1 MSILSKKN
9 TSRKSVLKGPATV
22 TRHFLEG
29 AGSLIVAVT
38 VMALVGYT
46 ALRSLH
52 AESIGPLTQL
62 VPLVLA
68 MAVGG
73 SLTLSSAGGTPA
85 VGDEAAGGGLG
96 GLLGGTGGGGG
107 MSLEVTGG
115 MDLMPLS
122 LTLIGSVVLATL
134 FYRPLGRRARP
145 TGPMLGVRFGGA
157 ALAAVTLFAAVA
169 SQASGRLRL
178 PESVTSKIGKGKGG
192 SRTGGRGLSDVMK
205 DVAVDVDAGAVAVQ
219 GITWALVV
227 LLIGCVVARRTTLPR
242 GLATSSHRLKW
253 NPVTSAVADVYLA
266 LALVP
271 LLLSAALAAVAL
283 SGRDLPGAAGKA
295 IGGLLLLTPNLLTIL
310 LTSGQ
315 GFAWLG
321 TMERQQG
328 NGGLGG
334 MLTGQAAAAPESAP
348 RAKKVMDIAVAGIPL
363 WAVGLA
369 LLMST
374 LLVCGYVATART
386 PRPIPREAANALLG
400 FHLQIAVRIGVIT
413 SVCTVLVS
421 WLTTA
426 SGGFGISIMGMQMG
440 GATADLSGD
449 WLLACLTGGL
459 LGGAAGYGGSHLHR
473 LLRMR
478 RPVTTPI
485 VKRRPGPGRSQ
496 SAPAERARP
505 AAAAENS

>member
-9 TSRKSVLKGPATV
+9 TSREPLLKGPGTV

-29 AGSLIVAVT
+29 AASVAVAVM
-38 VMALVGYT
+38 VMALVGCM

-52 AESIGPLTQL
+52 AESIGPPTQL

-96 GLLGGTGGGGG
+96 GLLGGMGGGGG
-107 MSLEVTGG
+107 MSPEVTGG
-115 MDLMPLS
+115 VDLMPLS

-134 FYRPLGRRARP
+134 FFRPLGRRGRP
-145 TGPMLGVRFGGA
+145 TGSLLGVRFGGA
-157 ALAAVTLFAAVA
+157 ALAAVTLFAVVA
-169 SQASGRLRL
+169 SRASGRLRL
-178 PESVTSKIGKGKGG
+178 PESVMSKIGKGKGG
-192 SRTGGRGLSDVMK
+192 GRAGGFGIGDVLK
-205 DVAVDVDAGAVAVQ
+205 DVAVGVDAGAVAVQ
-219 GITWALVV
+219 GLTWALVV

-242 GLATSSHRLKW
+242 GLATSSHRLRW
-253 NPVTSAVADVYLA
+253 NPVASAVADVHLV
-266 LALVP
+266 LTLVP

-283 SGRDLPGAAGKA
+283 SGRDLPGGAGKA
-295 IGGLLLLTPNLLTIL
+295 VGGLLLLTPNLLTIL

-315 GFAWLG
+315 GSAWLG
-321 TMERQQG
+321 TMERKQG
-328 NGGLGG
+328 TGGLGG
-334 MLTGQAAAAPESAP
+334 MLTGRAAAAPEPAP
-348 RAKKVMDIAVAGIPL
+348 RAKNVTDIAVAGIPL

-386 PRPIPREAANALLG
+386 PRPTSREAANALLG
-400 FHLQIAVRIGVIT
+400 FHLQIAVRIAVIT

-426 SGGFGISIMGMQMG
+426 SGGFGIGIMGMQLG
-440 GATADLSGD
+440 GATADLSSD
-449 WLLACLTGGL
+449 WLPACLIGGL

-473 LLRMR
+473 LLRLR
-478 RPVTTPI
+478 RPVTPPV
-485 VKRRPGPGRSQ
+485 VKHRPGPSR

-505 AAAAENS
+505 EAAAAKNS